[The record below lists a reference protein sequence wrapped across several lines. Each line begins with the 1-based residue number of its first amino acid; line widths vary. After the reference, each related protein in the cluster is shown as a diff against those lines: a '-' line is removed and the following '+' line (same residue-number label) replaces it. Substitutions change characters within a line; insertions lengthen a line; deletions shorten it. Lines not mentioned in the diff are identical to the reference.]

1 MWNQDDARQD
11 KFKPVQPVDSSA
23 ASKPKAIDTTSS
35 EPKMA
40 QFGRSIC
47 VKGDITGSEDLTVD
61 GQVDGRID
69 LPNHTLTVG
78 PNATICADITA
89 KTVMIFG
96 TVLGSVTAHE
106 RVEIRRSGS
115 VEGNVTSARLV
126 VQDGAILSGKVET
139 RGERRASRAT
149 TTDSAQVLAP
159 VA

>member
-11 KFKPVQPVDSSA
+11 KFKPVQPVDTSA
-23 ASKPKAIDTTSS
+23 ASKPKLGDNN
-35 EPKMA
+35 EPKTA

-78 PNATICADITA
+78 PNATICADIIA

-106 RVEIRRSGS
+106 RIEIRRSGS
-115 VEGNVTSARLV
+115 VEGNVACARLV

-139 RGERRASRAT
+139 RGERRPSRPAAT
-149 TTDSAQVLAP
+149 ESAQVLAP

>member
-1 MWNQDDARQD
+1 MWNQDDSRQD
-11 KFKPVQPVDSSA
+11 KFKPVQHV
-23 ASKPKAIDTTSS
+23 DTTASRSHSNDNS

-40 QFGRSIC
+40 QFGRSIT
-47 VKGDITGSEDLTVD
+47 VKGEITGAEDLTID

-78 PNATICADITA
+78 PNATLCADITA

-96 TVLGSVTAHE
+96 TVLGSVSAHE

-115 VEGNVTSARLV
+115 VEGNVACARLV

-139 RGERRASRAT
+139 RGERRSLKT
-149 TTDSAQVLAP
+149 SSDNDAQVQTL